1 MQMMNKVFQFL
12 VLSLVVFTLTACVML
27 PGGPHGGGHGGG
39 HGGPGN
45 GGPTM
50 RH

>member
-1 MQMMNKVFQFL
+1 MRIINKMFQIL
-12 VLSLVVFTLTACVML
+12 LLSLVVFTLTACVML
-27 PGGPHGGGHGGG
+27 PGGPHGGPHGG
-39 HGGPGN
+39 HGN

>member
-1 MQMMNKVFQFL
+1 MRIINKMFQIL
-12 VLSLVVFTLTACVML
+12 LLSLVVFTLTACVML
-27 PGGPHGGGHGGG
+27 PGGPHGGP

>member
-1 MQMMNKVFQFL
+1 MRIINKMFQIL
-12 VLSLVVFTLTACVML
+12 LLSLVVFTLTACVML
-27 PGGPHGGGHGGG
+27 PGGPNGGP